1 LAANNLFD
9 FVFVDSSCYFKFNS
23 EQKRKIYLKL
33 RKMKTILK
41 IVRKEFL
48 QFKRDPKMFQI
59 ILVAPVVQLI
69 LLGYAATLD
78 INSIHTLIYDQ
89 DKTRASR
96 NLIER
101 FESSGF
107 FKIDYY
113 TDNYE
118 DVTNLLNN
126 GKAFFALVIPKNF
139 EKGIE
144 RHETVNVQAIY
155 DASDG
160 NTASIAAGYTA
171 QIISKY
177 SQKLVINAMDRTGK
191 KISPSGKLSSEI
203 SVWYNPTLKTRNF
216 MVPGIVGLL
225 LSIITLLL
233 TSLAVVK
240 EKEIGTLEQ
249 LIVTPI
255 KPYQLILGKL
265 IPFVALGFIAV
276 IIVLAAMRIVFAIEV
291 RGSIIFLFVSA
302 FLYILSTLGLGLFV
316 STISKTQQQAMMIS
330 IFGILMPMV
339 YLSGF
344 AFPIENMP
352 QIIQYISYTI
362 PLRYFI
368 NIIRGVI
375 LKGIG
380 FHELWLDG
388 IVLFLMGV
396 LILYLSSRRFQ
407 KRLE

>member
-1 LAANNLFD
+1 
-9 FVFVDSSCYFKFNS
+9 
-23 EQKRKIYLKL
+23 
-33 RKMKTILK
+33 MKTILK
-41 IVRKEFL
+41 IVRKEFQ
-48 QFKRDPKMFQI
+48 QFRRDPKMFGI
-59 ILVAPVVQLI
+59 ILIAPVVQLI

-78 INSIHTLIYDQ
+78 VNSVHTIIYDQ
-89 DKTRASR
+89 DKSSSSR
-96 NLIER
+96 KLIEK

-107 FKIDYY
+107 FSIDYY
-113 TDNYE
+113 AENYAQLTKQLDNG
-118 DVTNLLNN
+118 NAL
-126 GKAFFALVIPKNF
+126 FALVIPHNF

-144 RHETVNVQAIY
+144 RKETVYLQAIF

-160 NTASIAAGYTA
+160 NTASIASGYVI

-177 SQKLVINAMDRTGK
+177 SQNLLLSSMDRTGN
-191 KISPSGKLSSEI
+191 KIIPAGQIVAEPR
-203 SVWYNPTLKTRNF
+203 VWYNPNLKTRNF

-265 IPFVALGFIAV
+265 IPFVLLGFVAI
-276 IIVLAAMRIVFAIEV
+276 IIVIAAMWVVFSIEV
-291 RGSIIFLFVSA
+291 RGSLVFLFACS

-316 STISKTQQQAMMIS
+316 STISKTQQQAMMIA
-330 IFGILMPMV
+330 IFVILMPMV

-352 QIIQYISYTI
+352 AVIQFVSYAV

-368 NIIRGVI
+368 NIVRGVI

-380 FHELWLDG
+380 FNELWLDG
-388 IVLFLMGV
+388 VVLFFIGV
-396 LILYLSSRRFQ
+396 FILFLSSRRFQ

>member
-1 LAANNLFD
+1 
-9 FVFVDSSCYFKFNS
+9 
-23 EQKRKIYLKL
+23 
-33 RKMKTILK
+33 MKTVLK

-48 QFKRDPKMFQI
+48 QFKRDPRMFAI

-78 INSIHTLIYDQ
+78 VDSVRTMIFDQ
-89 DKTRASR
+89 DKSQTSR

-107 FKIDYY
+107 FSVDYY
-113 TDNYE
+113 ADKYDE
-118 DVTNLLNN
+118 VTSYLDN
-126 GKAFFALVIPKNF
+126 GKVMMALIIPKNF
-139 EKGIE
+139 ERSIE
-144 RHETVNVQAIY
+144 RKETSSIQAIY
-155 DASDG
+155 DGSDG
-160 NTASIAAGYTA
+160 NTASIALGYTS
-171 QIISKY
+171 QIIASF
-177 SQKLVINAMDRTGK
+177 SQKIILNSMERSGK
-191 KISPSGKLSSEI
+191 KIIPSGKITSEVR
-203 SVWYNPTLKTRNF
+203 VWYNPTLKTRNF

-233 TSLAVVK
+233 TSLAIVK

-265 IPFVALGFIAV
+265 IPFIILGFAAV
-276 IIVLAAMRIVFAIEV
+276 VIVLTAMRIVFSIEV
-291 RGSIIFLFVSA
+291 RGSTFFLFISS

-316 STISKTQQQAMMIS
+316 STLVKTQQQAMMIA

-352 QIIQYISYTI
+352 KLIQYISYLI

-380 FHELWLDG
+380 LHELWSDAM
-388 IVLFLMGV
+388 ILFLMGI

>member
-1 LAANNLFD
+1 
-9 FVFVDSSCYFKFNS
+9 
-23 EQKRKIYLKL
+23 
-33 RKMKTILK
+33 MKTILK
-41 IVRKEFL
+41 IVRKEFQ
-48 QFKRDPKMFQI
+48 QFKRDPKMFGI
-59 ILVAPVVQLI
+59 ILIAPVVQLI

-78 INSIHTLIYDQ
+78 VNSVHALIYDQ
-89 DKTRASR
+89 DKTASSR

-101 FESSGF
+101 FKSSGF
-107 FKIDYY
+107 FSIDYY
-113 TDNYE
+113 SDRYE
-118 DVTNLLNN
+118 DVTNTFDN
-126 GKAFFALVIPKNF
+126 GKVLFALVIPKNF

-144 RHETVNVQAIY
+144 RNQTVNLQAIF
-155 DASDG
+155 DGSDG
-160 NTASIAAGYTA
+160 NTASIASGYVA
-171 QIISKY
+171 QIIAKY
-177 SQKLVINAMDRTGK
+177 SQSLVLNSMDRLGK
-191 KISPSGKLSSEI
+191 KIIPSGKLSSEPR
-203 SVWYNPTLKTRNF
+203 VWYNPTLKTRNF

-233 TSLAVVK
+233 TSLAIVK

-255 KPYQLILGKL
+255 KPYQLIIGKL
-265 IPFVALGFIAV
+265 IPFVILGFAAV
-276 IIVLAAMRIVFAIEV
+276 IIVLTAMGIVFTIPV
-291 RGSIIFLFVSA
+291 RGSMTFLFVSS

-352 QIIQYISYTI
+352 KTIQYISYVI

-380 FHELWLDG
+380 FHELWLDAV
-388 IVLFLMGV
+388 VLLFIGV

>member
-1 LAANNLFD
+1 
-9 FVFVDSSCYFKFNS
+9 
-23 EQKRKIYLKL
+23 
-33 RKMKTILK
+33 MKTILK
-41 IVRKEFL
+41 IVRKEFQ
-48 QFKRDPKMFQI
+48 QFKRDPKMFGI
-59 ILVAPVVQLI
+59 ILIAPVVQLV

-78 INSIHTLIYDQ
+78 VNSVHTLIYDQ
-89 DKTRASR
+89 DKTSSSR

-107 FKIDYY
+107 FSIDYY
-113 TDNYE
+113 SDKYE
-118 DVTNLLNN
+118 DVTNTLDK
-126 GKAFFALVIPKNF
+126 GKVLFALVIPENF

-144 RHETVNVQAIY
+144 RNETVNMQAIF
-155 DASDG
+155 DGSDG
-160 NTASIAAGYTA
+160 NTASIAAGYVA
-171 QIISKY
+171 QIIAKY
-177 SQKLVINAMDRTGK
+177 SQSLALNSSDRLGK
-191 KISPSGKLSSEI
+191 KIIPSGKLSSEPR
-203 SVWYNPTLKTRNF
+203 VWYNPTLKTRNF

-233 TSLAVVK
+233 TSLAIVK

-255 KPYQLILGKL
+255 KPYQLIFGKL
-265 IPFVALGFIAV
+265 ILFVILGFIAV
-276 IIVLAAMRIVFAIEV
+276 IIVLTAMGIVFSIPV
-291 RGSIIFLFVSA
+291 RGSIAFLFVSS

-352 QIIQYISYTI
+352 MIVQYISYAI

-380 FHELWLDG
+380 FKELWLDA